1 MQAAT
6 YTIPTSR
13 TTHWIG
19 YAISAL
25 GVLFLILDAVIK
37 VLRLAPAIEATVQLG
52 YPEQL
57 VLTIGL
63 VELAC
68 LVVYLI
74 PRTAVLGAILMAGYL
89 GGAVTTHLRIGSE
102 PFAVFFPVILG
113 LMLWGGLYLRDP
125 QLRALIPL
133 RR

>member
-52 YPEQL
+52 YPEHL

-68 LVVYLI
+68 LVVYMI

>member
-6 YTIPTSR
+6 YTVPTSR

-19 YAISAL
+19 YVISAL
-25 GVLFLILDAVIK
+25 GVLFLIPDAVIK

-52 YPEQL
+52 YPEHL

-68 LVVYLI
+68 LVVYML

>member
-6 YTIPTSR
+6 YTVPTSR

-52 YPEQL
+52 YPEHL

-68 LVVYLI
+68 LVVYVI

-89 GGAVTTHLRIGSE
+89 GGAITTHLRIGSE

>member
-1 MQAAT
+1 MQAAA
-6 YTIPTSR
+6 YTVPTSR

-37 VLRLAPAIEATVQLG
+37 VLRLAPAIEATLQLG
-52 YPEQL
+52 YPEHL

>member
-6 YTIPTSR
+6 YTVPTSR
-13 TTHWIG
+13 TTLWVG

-25 GVLFLILDAVIK
+25 GVLFLLLDAVIK

-52 YPEQL
+52 YPEHL

-68 LVVYLI
+68 LIVYMI

>member
-13 TTHWIG
+13 MTHWIG

-52 YPEQL
+52 YPEHL

-68 LVVYLI
+68 LVVYMI